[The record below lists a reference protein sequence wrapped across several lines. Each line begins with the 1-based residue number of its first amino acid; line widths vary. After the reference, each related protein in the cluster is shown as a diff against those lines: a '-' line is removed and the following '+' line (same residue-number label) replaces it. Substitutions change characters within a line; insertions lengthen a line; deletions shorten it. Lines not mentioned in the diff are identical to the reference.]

1 MNLLMNNQDII
12 IFKVESEGES
22 LEEFLLDNKISGRLF
37 RRLYRVRNIFVN
49 GEFKRKDRSLK
60 KGDIVSIK
68 IEDEEENILPEPI
81 PLEIIYEDMDLLV
94 LNKQPF
100 MVVHQTKSHQ
110 KNTLSNGISY
120 YFKTKGINRKIRF
133 VNRLD
138 MDTSG
143 ILLVAKSPFA
153 HQQMALQFEN
163 NEVVKR
169 YIVVVAGIVKKD
181 QDIIDLPIGREE
193 EKSIKKTV
201 TNKGKE
207 AITKYKVIERY
218 KEASLLDV
226 QILTGRSHQI
236 RVHLNHM
243 GHPIIG
249 DTLYYK
255 SSKYIKRQA
264 LHSHYLKAKL
274 PRSKEDI
281 EFKAPIPN
289 DIQKLIDHLKSY

>member
-1 MNLLMNNQDII
+1 MNLLMNNQDVI
-12 IFKVESEGES
+12 IFKVEAEGES

-236 RVHLNHM
+236 RVHLNHI

-289 DIQKLIDHLKSY
+289 DIQKLIDHFKSY

>member
-1 MNLLMNNQDII
+1 MNLLMNNQDVI
-12 IFKVESEGES
+12 IFKVEAEGES

-289 DIQKLIDHLKSY
+289 DIQKLIDHFKSY

>member
-22 LEEFLLDNKISGRLF
+22 LEEFLLGNKISGRLF
-37 RRLYRVRNIFVN
+37 RRLYRERNIFVN

-68 IEDEEENILPEPI
+68 VEDEEENILPEPI
-81 PLEIIYEDMDLLV
+81 PLDIIYEDMDLLI

-201 TNKGKE
+201 TKKGKE

-236 RVHLNHM
+236 RVHLNHI

>member
-1 MNLLMNNQDII
+1 
-12 IFKVESEGES
+12 
-22 LEEFLLDNKISGRLF
+22 
-37 RRLYRVRNIFVN
+37 LYRVRNIFVN

-289 DIQKLIDHLKSY
+289 DIQKLIDHFKSY